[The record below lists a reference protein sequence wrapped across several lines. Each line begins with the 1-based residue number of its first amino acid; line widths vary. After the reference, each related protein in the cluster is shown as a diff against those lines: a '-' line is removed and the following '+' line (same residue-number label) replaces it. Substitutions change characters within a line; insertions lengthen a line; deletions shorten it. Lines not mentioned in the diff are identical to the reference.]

1 MGNDGMGEWGNW
13 SETLTVAPGLSW
25 SYGILF
31 PVHDTSTVPPVER
44 DHMTVT

>member
-1 MGNDGMGEWGNW
+1 MREWEMTEWENGN
-13 SETLTVAPGLSW
+13 ETLTVALGLSW

-44 DHMTVT
+44 EIT